1 MVKVSKTRRGIRRAT
16 RKVIIKKKSVKNPY
30 RANANARILYQG
42 VAATANKNFGTGKP
56 SPGTALSLAKCL
68 DARIPK
74 TLGLPRAVG
83 PYTVIRTNSYVTATQ
98 QSAFMMF
105 TPLIKKMNDEK
116 RWLPAVGL
124 MQAGAMTDQVGAA
137 NGITLMANPLSDL
150 GEAAE
155 MVPAAMT
162 VQCVNANS
170 LQTARGTFFM
180 GRVNQSF
187 DYGASTNTWEDLRS
201 RFISYFSPRML
212 AAGKL
217 ALRGVKCSSYPL
229 NMSEYSD
236 FLPRH
241 TNANQTQWNGD
252 IEPAALAPIIIVR
265 NQDEVEHLPDGLQ
278 FLVTIEWRVRFDPQN
293 PAVASHTHHDT
304 LSDEAW
310 NEIMKVTSVSSHG
323 VEEMAEEVAN
333 GGALYAGAAAA
344 YGFGRRMIARYGVEA
359 GAAMLL

>member
-1 MVKVSKTRRGIRRAT
+1 MA
-16 RKVIIKKKSVKNPY
+16 
-30 RANANARILYQG
+30 
-42 VAATANKNFGTGKP
+42 
-56 SPGTALSLAKCL
+56 LAKCL
-68 DARIPK
+68 DARVPR

-83 PYTVIRTNSYVTATQ
+83 PYTVIRTNSFVTSTEH
-98 QSAFMMF
+98 STFMMF
-105 TPLIKKMNDEK
+105 CPLIKKVSDEK
-116 RWLPAVGL
+116 RWIPSVGL
-124 MQAGAMTDQVGAA
+124 MQAGTDADAVGADS
-137 NGITLMANPLSDL
+137 GIMMMANPLAEL
-150 GEAAE
+150 GDAAE
-155 MVPAAMT
+155 IVPAAMT
-162 VQCVNANS
+162 VQCVNSSS
-170 LQTARGTFFM
+170 LQLATGSFFM

-187 DYGASTNTWEDLRS
+187 DYGGSTATWSSLRS

-241 TNANQTQWNGD
+241 TNAGMTKWD
-252 IEPAALAPIIIVR
+252 STIEPAALAPIIFVA
-265 NQDEVEHLPDGLQ
+265 NQPANTLNTGGIQ
-278 FLVTIEWRVRFDPQN
+278 FLVTIEWRVRFDPAN

-310 NEIMKVTSVSSHG
+310 NEVMKVSSATSHG

-344 YGFGRRMIARYGVEA
+344 RMAMRYGAEA
-359 GAAMLL
+359 GMAALL